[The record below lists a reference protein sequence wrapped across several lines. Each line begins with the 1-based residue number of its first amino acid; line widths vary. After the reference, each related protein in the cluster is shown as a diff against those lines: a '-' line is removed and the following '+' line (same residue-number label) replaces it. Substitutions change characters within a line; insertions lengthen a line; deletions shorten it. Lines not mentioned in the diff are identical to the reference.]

1 MPTVASS
8 TPKNLP
14 ADMTSKNSLNNAFG
28 RFIKA
33 AKTQKIQKHGAGVPR
48 AVFRALMAAGE
59 KAGVKGAAEAS
70 GNELFDWAAK
80 NLGKQAGEAVE
91 TGVESAAKVVRK
103 RPVAKMTPKAPAPK
117 PRKVAPAQEAPPV
130 SSTSDGNRGMMTT
143 GGGGGSATGSAPMT
157 VTGGG
162 AGKLMRVG
170 GQTGTP
176 GSREMVLVGSPTPNT
191 PAIPTWRQAKGR
203 VVEPEVRYLGSGNG
217 RGLATIGG
225 GGGGGGKLRTIG
237 GAEGGRAGALAR
249 VERTGSTALA
259 TRPNAG
265 PSAGRNILTVKGR
278 VVEGEL
284 AGPKKQLALGGP
296 KGKNRDLFNKGMAVA
311 GAATGLTALSKLVNL
326 PRGHYEDNT
335 RSNEKK
341 PSPSTEAAASTS
353 AAPRAG
359 KQDNFDWLK
368 EFKRQTGT
376 VYNPK
381 SRMDQL
387 NMARL
392 KTATNRYTATLNR
405 KEYRELTPAQR
416 AVPQAYGKG
425 GMVKK
430 KMLS

>member
-59 KAGVKGAAEAS
+59 KAGVKGAA
-70 GNELFDWAAK
+70 K
-80 NLGKQAGEAVE
+80 TLGKQAGEAVE

-162 AGKLMRVG
+162 
-170 GQTGTP
+170 
-176 GSREMVLVGSPTPNT
+176 
-191 PAIPTWRQAKGR
+191 
-203 VVEPEVRYLGSGNG
+203 
-217 RGLATIGG
+217 
-225 GGGGGGKLRTIG
+225 GGGGKLRTIG
-237 GAEGGRAGALAR
+237 GAEGGRSGELVLAK
-249 VERTGSTALA
+249 RTGSTALA
-259 TRPNAG
+259 TQPNAG

-326 PRGHYEDNT
+326 QRGQYEDNT
-335 RSNEKK
+335 RGNEKK
-341 PSPSTEAAASTS
+341 PSPSPEAAASTS
-353 AAPRAG
+353 AAPRTG
-359 KQDNFDWLK
+359 NQDNFDWLK

-376 VYNPK
+376 VYDPK

-392 KTATNRYTATLNR
+392 KTVTNRYKATLNR
-405 KEYRELTPAQR
+405 KEYRALTPAQR